1 MVHRYCAAILVSLAL
16 FDGGGTPAAERPD
29 QQEEQAVTEQKQRAR
44 IVREDNRVWLDVDG
58 FDAGEMRQDQVRRLE
73 AARKRDRVAI
83 AAIEKAL
90 EGM

>member
-1 MVHRYCAAILVSLAL
+1 M
-16 FDGGGTPAAERPD
+16 
-29 QQEEQAVTEQKQRAR
+29 TEQKQRAR